1 MACISYLDISGSP
14 AHLRY
19 LIQRLRQRLPRGT
32 PILVGLW
39 PSQDSTLKDKS
50 AQRSIGADYFTSS
63 LSEAVSS
70 CAEAAHRA
78 SEPADARS
86 AA

>member
-1 MACISYLDISGSP
+1 MHLLPRHQWRP

-19 LIQRLRQRLPRGT
+19 LIQWLRQRLPHGT

-39 PSQDSTLKDKS
+39 PSQDSTLKDKD

-63 LSEAVSS
+63 LSEAVTA
-70 CAEAAHRA
+70 CAKA
-78 SEPADARS
+78 ARS
-86 AA
+86 AGARAGARTAA